1 MRPIGFLRYEE
12 GEQSS
17 GEIGFAQQ
25 EEAAQI
31 CKEGNLIIPCNFTH
45 AAIIGET
52 GCGKTTSMIYPNL
65 LDRMQRGHGIFVFDY
80 KGCEESAVMALAK
93 RAGRLKDVVVIGTF
107 LGEKINLI
115 KDISGRDFKNT
126 TSSLM
131 KTIDSFWQEYGANL
145 TLSIFNFLKT
155 LSEFADVARKYNVR
169 GFDTAIKLSGTYPFN
184 IHTIRNLT
192 QELLKFNEFLASVK
206 SDLRPNPYWVNG
218 EKKEVRLRFK
228 DLLTARQNLIDIM
241 DRFDVTK
248 AKNDEKVINDFR
260 NLSIMATV
268 INELAD
274 DETVNADKN
283 SISQY
288 LNEGKIVVFNA
299 INSSSQTLAMLLDSF
314 IPSFIKRAGGENL
327 IPISLFLDE
336 TAKIAGKNSNFHE
349 EILRQSKVELIL
361 AFQNE
366 STLKKELG
374 YDKYE
379 ALIGNMVDI
388 YLMKNKSLFT
398 IGSGAVNC
406 SRLKPFECLHDGERN
421 LLKPMFIDEV
431 EKREAAYEFELIN
444 KLQEKMLEKKAKG
457 CVMKFS
463 EWHFRNGQI
472 TLVDVKSGKEKI
484 GELKDSVLG
493 I

>member
-17 GEIGFAQQ
+17 GEIGFAKQ
-25 EEAAQI
+25 EEDAQI

-80 KGCEESAVMALAK
+80 KGCEESAVKALAK
-93 RAGRLKDVVVIGTF
+93 RAGRLKDVIVVGTF

-145 TLSIFNFLKT
+145 TLSIFNFLKA
-155 LSEFADVARKYNVR
+155 LGEFTDIVGKHNIR
-169 GFDTAIKLSGTYPFN
+169 GFAQAVRLSDAYPFN

-192 QELLKFNEFLASVK
+192 QDILKFTEFLASVNG
-206 SDLRPNPYWVNG
+206 DLKLNLDQVVN
-218 EKKEVRLRFK
+218 EKKEVRLRLK
-228 DLLTARQNLIDIM
+228 DLLASKQNLIDIM
-241 DRFDVTK
+241 GRFDLTK
-248 AKNDEKVINDFR
+248 AKNEERVINDFR

-274 DETVNADKN
+274 DETVNANKN

-314 IPSFIKRAGGENL
+314 IPSFIKRAGGKNL

-398 IGSGAVNC
+398 IGADAVNC
-406 SRLKPFECLHDGERN
+406 SKLKPFECLHDGERN
-421 LLKPMFIDEV
+421 LLKPMFIDEI
-431 EKREAAYEFELIN
+431 EKREATYEFELIN
-444 KLQEKMLEKKAKG
+444 KLQEKILEKKAKG
-457 CVMKFS
+457 CVMKFN

>member
-17 GEIGFAQQ
+17 GEIGFAKQ
-25 EEAAQI
+25 EEDAQI

-80 KGCEESAVMALAK
+80 KGCEESAVKALAK
-93 RAGRLKDVVVIGTF
+93 RAGRLKDVVVVGTF

-145 TLSIFNFLKT
+145 TLSIFNFLKA
-155 LSEFADVARKYNVR
+155 LGEFTDIVGKHNIR
-169 GFDTAIKLSGTYPFN
+169 GFAQAVRLSDAYPFN

-192 QELLKFNEFLASVK
+192 QDILKFTEFLASVNG
-206 SDLRPNPYWVNG
+206 DLKLNLDQVVN
-218 EKKEVRLRFK
+218 EKKEVRLRLK
-228 DLLTARQNLIDIM
+228 DLLASKQNLIDIM
-241 DRFDVTK
+241 GRFDLTK
-248 AKNDEKVINDFR
+248 AKNEERVINDFR

-274 DETVNADKN
+274 DETVNANKN

-314 IPSFIKRAGGENL
+314 IPSFIKRAGGKNL

-398 IGSGAVNC
+398 IGADAVNC
-406 SRLKPFECLHDGERN
+406 SKLKPFECLHDGERN
-421 LLKPMFIDEV
+421 LLKPMFIDEI
-431 EKREAAYEFELIN
+431 EKREATYEFELIN
-444 KLQEKMLEKKAKG
+444 KLQEKILEKKAKG
-457 CVMKFS
+457 CVMKFN

>member
-17 GEIGFAQQ
+17 GEIGFAKQ
-25 EEAAQI
+25 EEYAQI

-65 LDRMQRGHGIFVFDY
+65 LDRMQRGHGVFVFDY
-80 KGCEESAVMALAK
+80 KGCEESAVKALAK
-93 RAGRLKDVVVIGTF
+93 RAGRLKDVVVVGTF

-145 TLSIFNFLKT
+145 TLSIFNFLKA
-155 LSEFADVARKYNVR
+155 LGEFTDIVGKHNIR
-169 GFDTAIKLSGTYPFN
+169 GFAQAVRLSDAYPFN

-192 QELLKFNEFLASVK
+192 QDILKFTEFLASVNG
-206 SDLRPNPYWVNG
+206 DLKLNLDQVVN
-218 EKKEVRLRFK
+218 EKKEVRLRLK
-228 DLLTARQNLIDIM
+228 DLLASKQNLIDIM
-241 DRFDVTK
+241 GRFDLTK
-248 AKNDEKVINDFR
+248 AKNEERVINDFR

-398 IGSGAVNC
+398 IGADAVNC
-406 SRLKPFECLHDGERN
+406 SKLKPFECLHDGERN
-421 LLKPMFIDEV
+421 LLKPMFIGEI

-444 KLQEKMLEKKAKG
+444 KLQEKILEKKAKG
-457 CVMKFS
+457 CVMKFN

>member
-17 GEIGFAQQ
+17 GEIGFAKQ
-25 EEAAQI
+25 EEDAQI

-80 KGCEESAVMALAK
+80 KGCEESAVKALAK
-93 RAGRLKDVVVIGTF
+93 RAGRLKDVVVVGTF

-145 TLSIFNFLKT
+145 TLSIFNFLKA
-155 LSEFADVARKYNVR
+155 LGEFTDIVGKHNIR
-169 GFDTAIKLSGTYPFN
+169 GFAQAVRLSDAYPFN

-192 QELLKFNEFLASVK
+192 QDILKFTEFLASVNG
-206 SDLRPNPYWVNG
+206 DLKLNLDQVVN
-218 EKKEVRLRFK
+218 EKKEVRLRLK
-228 DLLTARQNLIDIM
+228 DLLASKQNLIDIM
-241 DRFDVTK
+241 GRFDLTK
-248 AKNDEKVINDFR
+248 AKNEERVINDFR

-274 DETVNADKN
+274 DETVNANKN

-314 IPSFIKRAGGENL
+314 IPSFIKRAGGKNL

-398 IGSGAVNC
+398 IGSDAVNC
-406 SRLKPFECLHDGERN
+406 SRLKPFECSHDGERN

-463 EWHFRNGQI
+463 EWYFRNGQI

-484 GELKDSVLG
+484 AELKDSVLG

>member
-93 RAGRLKDVVVIGTF
+93 RAGRLKDVVVVGTF

-126 TSSLM
+126 TNSLM

-206 SDLRPNPYWVNG
+206 SDLRPNPYWING

-248 AKNDEKVINDFR
+248 VKDNEKIANDFR

-314 IPSFIKRAGGENL
+314 IPSFIKRAGGKNL

-366 STLKKELG
+366 YTLKKGLG
-374 YDKYE
+374 YEKYE
-379 ALIGNMVDI
+379 ALMGNMVDI

-398 IGSGAVNC
+398 IGADAVNC
-406 SRLKPFECLHDGERN
+406 SRLKPFECLYDGERN

-484 GELKDSVLG
+484 AELKDSVLG

>member
-25 EEAAQI
+25 EEAVQI

-93 RAGRLKDVVVIGTF
+93 RAGRLKDVVVVGTF

-192 QELLKFNEFLASVK
+192 QELLKFNEFLASVNG
-206 SDLRPNPYWVNG
+206 DLKLNLDQAVN
-218 EKKEVRLRFK
+218 EKKEVRLRLK
-228 DLLTARQNLIDIM
+228 DLLAAKQNLSDIM
-241 DRFDVTK
+241 GRFDLTK

>member
-17 GEIGFAQQ
+17 GEIGFAKQ
-25 EEAAQI
+25 EEDAQI

-80 KGCEESAVMALAK
+80 KGCEESAVKALAK
-93 RAGRLKDVVVIGTF
+93 RAGRLKDVVVVGTF

-192 QELLKFNEFLASVK
+192 QELLKFNEFLASIK
-206 SDLRPNPYWVNG
+206 SDLRPNPYWING

-248 AKNDEKVINDFR
+248 VKDNEKIANDFR

-274 DETVNADKN
+274 DETVNADKS

-299 INSSSQTLAMLLDSF
+299 INSSSQTLTMLLDSF
-314 IPSFIKRAGGENL
+314 IPSFIKRSGGENL

-406 SRLKPFECLHDGERN
+406 SRLKPFECLYNGEKN

-431 EKREAAYEFELIN
+431 EKREVAYEFELIN

-457 CVMKFS
+457 CMMKFS